1 MTPVVA
7 RAQLLRVAL
16 GLALPRGEDGHGPAG
31 GLLVRGP
38 AQGPRVILQRLLV
51 GEICAAVIVGKIPVN
66 VDIFKHCLFTGECVK
81 QL

>member
-16 GLALPRGEDGHGPAG
+16 GLALPRGEDGHGPTAC
-31 GLLVRGP
+31 LLVRRP
-38 AQGPRVILQRLLV
+38 VQGSRMILERLLV
-51 GEICAAVIVGKIPVN
+51 REICAAVIVGKIPVN
-66 VDIFKHCLFTGECVK
+66 VDIFKHCLLPSESVK